1 MIIPEKVWDL
11 PDSQLQKQKSR
22 WVILP
27 PGKENAL
34 SNTLLTKM
42 CLHDYENLCTLDC
55 LGIEE
60 KHENNNKFVYV
71 EFRKKLGR
79 DSVGNSETHLIWK
92 ECHPLLRRNEV
103 NNIGKLHFDQTSL
116 GSITRLSKNK

>member
-1 MIIPEKVWDL
+1 MIIPEKVWDF

-22 WVILP
+22 WVILL
-27 PGKENAL
+27 PGKENTL

-42 CLHDYENLCTLDC
+42 CLHDYENVRTLDC

-60 KHENNNKFVYV
+60 KHENNNEFVYV

-79 DSVGNSETHLIWK
+79 DSVGNYETNLIWK
-92 ECHPLLRRNEV
+92 ECYPLLRRNEV

-116 GSITRLSKNK
+116 GSITRLSKSK

>member
-22 WVILP
+22 WVILL

-42 CLHDYENLCTLDC
+42 CLHDYENLCTLNMRTITNLFMWNLEKSWVEIL
-55 LGIEE
+55 LGTLKPTLSGKSVILY
-60 KHENNNKFVYV
+60 YV
-71 EFRKKLGR
+71 EMK
-79 DSVGNSETHLIWK
+79 
-92 ECHPLLRRNEV
+92 
-103 NNIGKLHFDQTSL
+103 
-116 GSITRLSKNK
+116 